1 MKAVMRD
8 RYGSPDVMQ
17 VKEIERPT
25 VVEGTVLVRIVASSV
40 NAFDW
45 RMLEGKPF
53 LARLSEGLGS
63 PKHSILGADIAGCV
77 EAVGPGVL
85 DFQPGDAVF
94 GDLGMA
100 GCGGFAEY
108 VAAPAR
114 SLALIPAGLSFED
127 AAALPMAGIAALQ
140 SLRDVAKVQPGQ
152 KVLIHGAAGGV
163 GTFAVQIARLFGAE
177 VTALCS
183 TGKLD
188 LMRSL
193 GADHVLDYTK
203 EDFAR
208 RPERYDVILGV
219 NGNRSLGDFRRAL
232 APGGLYVMTGG
243 GNRQLFQ
250 ALLLG
255 GLTSAFRSTK
265 VKIAETAPT
274 RADLEHLADLALQG
288 KIRPVIDRTYSL
300 EQVPDAVRYV
310 EQGLGRG
317 KVLVRLV
324 G

>member
-63 PKHSILGADIAGCV
+63 PKHPILGADVAGCV

-219 NGNRSLGDFRRAL
+219 NGNRSLGDFRRGL